1 MIGSQLL
8 AALPIREQPTY
19 PPETAI
25 TLGDAIFLGLL
36 GALLLVIATAIVTR
50 RFVGRTHRLAVEEQ
64 RVRALME
71 ELCPNGWRARL
82 TLYGRGAPTPEEAPD
97 LDEASVQADQ
107 APVQVEWAEL
117 DGDSAEPLVTRRL
130 WSRTVSGALRAMIAD
145 RRLDAQLEEIERTA
159 ARSEPGSEDR

>member
-1 MIGSQLL
+1 MIGSQPL

-50 RFVGRTHRLAVEEQ
+50 RFVGRTHRLAVDEQ

-97 LDEASVQADQ
+97 LDEA
-107 APVQVEWAEL
+107 PVQVEWAEL
-117 DGDSAEPLVTRRL
+117 DGDSAELVTRRL
-130 WSRTVSGALRAMIAD
+130 WSPTVSGALRAMVAD
-145 RRLDAQLEEIERTA
+145 RHLDAQLEEIERMA
-159 ARSEPGSEDR
+159 AGPEPDGEERQT